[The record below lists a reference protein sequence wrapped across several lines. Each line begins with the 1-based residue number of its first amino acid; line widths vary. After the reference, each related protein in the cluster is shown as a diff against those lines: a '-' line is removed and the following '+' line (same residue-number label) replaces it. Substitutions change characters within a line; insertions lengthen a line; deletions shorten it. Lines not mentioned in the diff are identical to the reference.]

1 MNVLTQDMNGNIP
14 DSLFKQC
21 LRTLQA
27 FLSWIPNIYI
37 FNYGLVE
44 GLISKFI
51 QPAQTRVDAIKC
63 ITEVSQLTFEEIDDP
78 NERRE
83 MKEKLCF
90 YFCTMLQQVSL
101 TTKGRSLL
109 HEFQSVQNTKMQAGF
124 ETFAKQLA
132 LAISSVL
139 RNNLDFIEGLTNT
152 LEANN

>member
-1 MNVLTQDMNGNIP
+1 MGAAIP
-14 DSLFKQC
+14 DSLFKSC

-63 ITEVSQLTFEEIDDP
+63 ITEVSTLTFDDIEDP
-78 NERRE
+78 NEQRQ

-90 YFCTMLQQVSL
+90 YFCTMLQQVQV
-101 TTKGRSLL
+101 TTKGRSLQQ
-109 HEFQSVQNTKMQAGF
+109 EF
-124 ETFAKQLA
+124 
-132 LAISSVL
+132 
-139 RNNLDFIEGLTNT
+139 
-152 LEANN
+152 